1 MRLHWKPTLG
11 SNTKLATSG
20 PTAAPAVL
28 NKVVI
33 PVLFIRSST
42 LAWTRATMVG
52 NKTPDKNE
60 TGNVKARHS
69 NTICG
74 QEARLKAPPAVFT
87 ASPGKKRYDKS
98 TAIAVSSRRIGS
110 N

>member
-1 MRLHWKPTLG
+1 M
-11 SNTKLATSG
+11 
-20 PTAAPAVL
+20 L

-42 LAWTRATMVG
+42 LAWTTTTMVG
-52 NKTPDKNE
+52 NKIPDKNE
-60 TGNVKARHS
+60 TGNIKARHS
-69 NTICG
+69 NAICG
-74 QEARLKAPPAVFT
+74 QDAMLKAPPGVFT

-98 TAIAVSSRRIGS
+98 TAIAVSNNRIGS